1 MQGSILYKYFPI
13 AINNPEVKRMN
24 NISVIK
30 RSGNKEPLAVEKWQA
45 QIAKV
50 CSGIADVSQSMIEIN
65 AQPHFYDGIST
76 QEIDDITLRAIVD
89 LIDVEGNPDIGNVN
103 YQYVAGKQRLSML
116 RKDVYGSYE
125 VPHIYEIVKKNIS
138 VGLYTPE
145 LLEWYTEDEWNKMND
160 LLDHE
165 KDEEYS
171 YAAIEQLIEKYLV
184 RNRATKEIYET
195 PQIRYMV
202 AAATVFH
209 KEEPNTA
216 RMRYIKEYYNAASD
230 GLFTLATPV
239 LAGLG
244 TPTKQF
250 SSCVLIRS
258 DDDLDSIFASGEM
271 MAKYA
276 SKRAGIGLEIGRL
289 RPLGSPIRGGE
300 IMHTGMIPF
309 LKKWF
314 GDLRS
319 CSQGGIRNAS
329 ATVFYPIWHHQF
341 DDLIVLKNNQGTEET
356 RVRHMD
362 YGVVLSSFFWRR
374 FKNKEDIT
382 FFDPN
387 QVPDLYEAFYNNT
400 ELFEELYVKYE
411 KRKDLRKKVMNAE
424 DVFKGGILKE
434 RTDTGRIYL
443 VFIDNVQNQGPFDP
457 EYHPIYQSNL
467 CCEILLPTKPFKRLD
482 DDTGRIA
489 LCTLGSINWGAFR
502 NPEDMRRACRILHR
516 SLNNI
521 LDYQDFLS
529 IQSKLSNDE
538 IRPLGIGVTNLAYW
552 HAKRGMYYGQSDS
565 LAEVKTWMEHQ
576 AYYLTEASVELAK
589 ERGKCL
595 GSDQTRYGQGKF
607 PWELR
612 AAGVNE
618 LADFTPE
625 LDWESLRAD
634 MIQYGVRNATQ
645 MAIAPVES
653 SSVVINSTNG
663 IEMPMSLISTKES
676 KAGSLVQ
683 VVPEYQKLKSKY
695 QLMWDQ
701 RDCVGYLKTS
711 AVLAAYVDQSIS
723 TNTFYNPAFFPDRK
737 VPTTL
742 IAKNLMLACK
752 WGIKTFYYSLINK
765 QGSKLEV
772 AELAKSYVNGNSESS
787 KMNYTEVEI
796 DDDCEACKL

>member
-1 MQGSILYKYFPI
+1 MI
-13 AINNPEVKRMN
+13 INVT
-24 NISVIK
+24 K
-30 RSGNKEPLAVEKWQA
+30 RSGKREPLNLEKWQA
-45 QIAKV
+45 QVAKV
-50 CSGIADVSQSMIEIN
+50 CKGIADVSPSMIEIKS
-65 AQPHFYDGIST
+65 QLHFYDGIT
-76 QEIDDITLRAIVD
+76 TKQIDGITLRAIVD
-89 LIDVEGNPDIGNVN
+89 LIDVENNSDVGHTN
-103 YQYVAGKQRLSML
+103 YQYVAGKQRVSML

-125 VPHIYEIVKKNIS
+125 VPHLYDIVKKN
-138 VGLYTPE
+138 VATGLYTDE
-145 LLEWYTEDEWNKMND
+145 LLTWYTEEDWNKMND
-160 LLDHE
+160 MLDHS
-165 KDEEYS
+165 KDEQYS

-184 RNRATKEIYET
+184 KNRSTKEIYET
-195 PQIRYMV
+195 PQIRYMI

-209 KEEPNTA
+209 SEEPNSA

-341 DDLIVLKNNQGTEET
+341 DDLIVLKNNQGTDET
-356 RVRHMD
+356 RVRFMD
-362 YGVVLSSFFWRR
+362 YGVVLSAFFWRR
-374 FKNKEDIT
+374 FKNKEQIT

-387 QVPDLYEAFYNNT
+387 EVPDLYEAFYSNT
-400 ELFEELYVKYE
+400 KRFEELYVKYE
-411 KRKDLRKKVMNAE
+411 KQSGLRKKTMSAE
-424 DVFKGGILKE
+424 EVFKSGILKE

-443 VFIDNVQNQGPFDP
+443 VFVDNVMNQGPFDP
-457 EYHPIYQSNL
+457 EYHTIYQSNL
-467 CCEILLPTKPFKRLD
+467 CCEILLPTKSFKRLD
-482 DDTGRIA
+482 DSDGRIA

-538 IRPLGIGVTNLAYW
+538 IRPLGIGITNLAYW
-552 HAKRGMYYGQSDS
+552 HAKRGLKYGEKDS
-565 LAEVKTWMEHQ
+565 LAEVKTWMEHLSF
-576 AYYLTEASVELAK
+576 YLTEASVELSK
-589 ERGKCL
+589 ERGKCE
-595 GSDQTRYGQGKF
+595 GSDKTRYGQGTF

-612 AAGVNE
+612 ANGVNE

-625 LDWESLRAD
+625 LDWETLRTQ
-634 MIQYGVRNATQ
+634 MKQYGVRNATQ
-645 MAIAPVES
+645 MAVAPVES

-663 IEMPMSLISTKES
+663 IEMPMSLISVKES
-676 KAGSLVQ
+676 KAGSFVQ
-683 VVPEYQKLKSKY
+683 VVPEYHKLKNKY
-695 QLMWDQ
+695 QMMWDQ
-701 RDCVGYLKTS
+701 KDCDGYLKTA
-711 AVLAAYVDQSIS
+711 AVIAAYVDQSIS
-723 TNTFYNPAFFPDRK
+723 TNTFYNPAHFPDRK

-742 IAKNLMLACK
+742 IAKNLMQAHY
-752 WGIKTFYYSLINK
+752 WGLKTFYYSLINK
-765 QGSKLEV
+765 AGSKSQDETVLDLPSGFNDMDE
-772 AELAKSYVNGNSESS
+772 E
-787 KMNYTEVEI
+787 
-796 DDDCEACKL
+796 DCEACKL